1 MNKLNSVFP
10 HSSKAGYSLV
20 EVTLALL
27 VVAIGLTST
36 FALFP
41 EAMKNT
47 RTAVSDTEV
56 GLFADYVF
64 STLAVGA
71 AKNWEFENKQTPTAN
86 FLFDIADVDKFASRA
101 LSRDDFEKIELDDSG
116 NLTRFYWIP
125 EDDSQ
130 GTGSDWTVTRK
141 AGFWTTAF
149 SYKLTYNKRRKGNN
163 RDTIYATL
171 KVWPGEWENISDEK
185 TFKPYVFYREII
197 LYPNL

>member
-1 MNKLNSVFP
+1 MKDGR
-10 HSSKAGYSLV
+10 KATARGQAGYSLV

-27 VVAIGLTST
+27 VVAVGMTST

-56 GLFADYVF
+56 SLFADYVF

-71 AKNWEFENKQTPTAN
+71 AVEGAN
-86 FLFDIADVDKFASRA
+86 FTIQDTDDYASLV
-101 LSRDDFEKIELDDSG
+101 LSQKHLDKIELKTG
-116 NLTRFYWIP
+116 KLAQFYWIP
-125 EDDSQ
+125 KDDDQ
-130 GTGSDWTVTRK
+130 GTGDWHITED

-149 SYKLTYNKRRKGNN
+149 SYKLTFDKRKKGNN

-171 KVWPGEWENISDEK
+171 EVWPGEWKKIADENA
-185 TFKPYVFYREII
+185 FKPYVFYREI
-197 LYPNL
+197 LPYPNL